1 MSGASDSA
9 GDFLAEFSSLRRG
22 RFRYF
27 PVAPGRMEF
36 AMEVRRALLRER
48 PKVVAIE
55 LPAFFEKRLYEAVA
69 RFPEISALVY
79 PDRLG
84 GGESEE
90 TAIYFV
96 LEPCD
101 AFIEAYRTAHEIGAE
116 ILLIDPAV
124 GERPHL
130 PDDYPDT
137 FAIQRLGLEKYVE
150 SYRLF
155 PQVRNDEVTD
165 FASGIAWKLQGV
177 DPLEDVFVVVS
188 LNLLD
193 PVLDAV
199 ETPQDEP
206 RRRMQIEYVDVVN
219 VHPDSLGEVLTEY
232 AALQQR
238 YEYWRK
244 QMFDVR
250 LVDRPAAQYDTLRRA
265 EVDYEKSTG
274 DKVLPYQR
282 RLLAKFTRNLAHVS
296 GYLMSTLYELTVSA
310 RSLVD
315 DNYAWEVWQAGS
327 RYEFQQE
334 TSMLETLKLSGDE
347 VFFRTRKLKLRR
359 RLPRP
364 KQRSKPRGLK
374 EHRKEG
380 KPGEWAHELNGNSI
394 CSYPPED
401 IVIEDFGRFLKKK
414 AKSILTDERTRTE
427 PFETSMLDGIDLR
440 ETMRN
445 WHLNKIYVKRVERT
459 AGDVSSI
466 VVVFDEDT
474 DGRYRYLTTWLGEHQ
489 NESDMAFYS
498 TEPFAQLVGPG
509 IGRAEYGGFLMTL
522 PSRRLWDVW
531 SDPDYDFAEN
541 KAERLLMAALDYSTA
556 RYVVY
561 VAPKPPRSIFRSIAN
576 QLRRQILYI
585 PIGQMSPTRIK
596 KLRVVHVLDGYARR
610 ESAKEYIW

>member
-1 MSGASDSA
+1 MSEGPDS
-9 GDFLAEFSSLRRG
+9 FLAEFSSLRRG

-36 AMEVRRALLRER
+36 AMEVRKALLKER
-48 PKVVAIE
+48 PPVVALE
-55 LPAFFEKRLYEAVA
+55 LPAFFGTRLYEAAA
-69 RFPEISALVY
+69 RFPQISALVY

-84 GGESEE
+84 EDDQSS
-90 TAIYFV
+90 AIYCI

-101 AFIEAYRTAHEIGAE
+101 AFVEAYRTAHEIGAE
-116 ILLIDPAV
+116 VILIDPAV

-137 FAIQRLGLEKYVE
+137 FAIQKIGLDRYIE

-155 PQVRNDEVTD
+155 PQQRNDEVND
-165 FASGIAWKLQGV
+165 FAAGLAWKLQGA
-177 DPLEDVFVVVS
+177 DPLQSVFVVVS
-188 LNLLD
+188 LNMLDPLLD
-193 PVLDAV
+193 AMEL
-199 ETPQDEP
+199 PQDPP
-206 RRRMQIEYVDVVN
+206 RQRVSIAFVDLVN

-244 QMFDVR
+244 QMSDVR
-250 LVDRPAAQYDTLRRA
+250 LIDRPAAQYDTLRRA

-274 DKVLPYQR
+274 DKLMPYQR

-296 GYLMSTLYELTVSA
+296 GYLMATLYELTIAA
-310 RSLVD
+310 RSLAD

-327 RYEFQQE
+327 RYDFQEE
-334 TSMLETLKLSGDE
+334 TSQPQTLRLSGDE

-364 KQRSKPRGLK
+364 KQRLKPRTLK
-374 EHRKEG
+374 DRKQEG
-380 KPGEWAHELNGNSI
+380 KPGEWARELNGDSI

-401 IVIEDFGRFLKKK
+401 IVIEDFGRFLQKK
-414 AKSILTDERTRTE
+414 AQSILTEERTRTE
-427 PFETSMLDGIDLR
+427 PFNSSLLDGIDMR
-440 ETMRN
+440 ETLRN
-445 WHLNKIYVKRVERT
+445 WHLGTIYVKRLER
-459 AGDVSSI
+459 AADDVSS
-466 VVVFDEDT
+466 VVVIFDSDT
-474 DGRYRYLTTWLGEHQ
+474 DDRYRYLTTWLGEHQ

-498 TEPFAQLVGPG
+498 TEPFAHLVGPG
-509 IGRAEYGGFLMTL
+509 IGRAEYGGFLLTL

-531 SDPDYDFAEN
+531 NDVDYDFAET
-541 KAERLLMAALDYSTA
+541 KAERLLMAALDYATQ

-561 VAPKPPRSIFRSIAN
+561 VAPKPPRSIFRSIAT

-585 PIGQMSPTRIK
+585 PIGQLSPTRLK
-596 KLRVVHVLDGYARR
+596 KLRVVHVLDGYDRR
-610 ESAKEYIW
+610 DAAKDYIW

>member
-1 MSGASDSA
+1 MSEASDN
-9 GDFLAEFSSLRRG
+9 FLAEFSSLRRG

-36 AMEVRRALLRER
+36 AMEVRKALLKER
-48 PKVVAIE
+48 PAVVALE
-55 LPAFFEKRLYEAVA
+55 LPAFFGIRLYEAAA
-69 RFPEISALVY
+69 RFPQISALVY

-84 GGESEE
+84 EQDENAS
-90 TAIYFV
+90 AIYCI

-101 AFIEAYRTAHEIGAE
+101 AFVEAYRTAHEIGAE
-116 ILLIDPAV
+116 VILIDPAV

-137 FAIQRLGLEKYVE
+137 FAIQKIGLDHYIE

-155 PQVRNDEVTD
+155 PQQRNDEVND
-165 FASGIAWKLQGV
+165 FAAGLAWKLQGA
-177 DPLEDVFVVVS
+177 DPLQNVFVVVS
-188 LNLLD
+188 LNMLDPLLD
-193 PVLDAV
+193 AM
-199 ETPQDEP
+199 ESPQDPP
-206 RRRMQIEYVDVVN
+206 RHRVSIDFVELVN
-219 VHPDSLGEVLTEY
+219 VHPDSMGEVLTEY

-244 QMFDVR
+244 QMSDVR

-274 DKVLPYQR
+274 DKLMPYQR

-296 GYLMSTLYELTVSA
+296 GYLMATLYELTVAA

-327 RYEFQQE
+327 RYDFQEE
-334 TSMLETLKLSGDE
+334 TKLPETLRLSGDE

-364 KQRSKPRGLK
+364 KQRLKPRTLK
-374 EHRKEG
+374 DRKQEG
-380 KPGEWAHELNGNSI
+380 KPGEWARELNGDSI

-414 AKSILTDERTRTE
+414 ARSILTEERTRTE
-427 PFETSMLDGIDLR
+427 PFNSSLLDGIDMR
-440 ETMRN
+440 ETLRN
-445 WHLNKIYVKRVERT
+445 WHLGTIYVKRLEKA
-459 AGDVSSI
+459 AGDVSS
-466 VVVFDEDT
+466 VVVIFDSDT
-474 DGRYRYLTTWLGEHQ
+474 DDRYRYLTTWLGEHQ

-498 TEPFAQLVGPG
+498 TEPFAHMVGPG

-531 SDPDYDFAEN
+531 NDVDYDFAET
-541 KAERLLMAALDYSTA
+541 KAERLLMAALDYATQ

-561 VAPKPPRSIFRSIAN
+561 VAAKPPRSIFRSIAT

-585 PIGQMSPTRIK
+585 PIGQLSPARLK
-596 KLRVVHVLDGYARR
+596 KLRVVHVLDGYERR
-610 ESAKEYIW
+610 DAAKDYIW

>member
-1 MSGASDSA
+1 MSGATEE
-9 GDFLAEFSSLRRG
+9 FLKDFSSLRRG

-36 AMEVRRALLRER
+36 AMEVRRALLRVR
-48 PKVVAIE
+48 PRIVALE
-55 LPAFFEKRLYEAVA
+55 LPAFFGTRMFEAA
-69 RFPEISALVY
+69 CRFPEISALMY

-84 GGESEE
+84 EREDDGA
-90 TAIYFV
+90 AIYYI

-101 AFIEAYRTAHEIGAE
+101 AFVEAYRTAHEIGAE
-116 ILLIDPAV
+116 VILIDPAV
-124 GERPHL
+124 GERPHI

-137 FAIQRLGLEKYVE
+137 YSIQRIGFEKYIE

-155 PQVRNDEVTD
+155 PQQRNDEVSD
-165 FASGIAWKLQGV
+165 FASGLAWKLQGA

-193 PVLDAV
+193 PLLDAMEV
-199 ETPQDEP
+199 PQEP
-206 RRRMQIEYVDVVN
+206 PRAREALEFVDLVN
-219 VHPDSLGEVLTEY
+219 VHPESLGEVLTEY

-244 QMFDVR
+244 QMSDVR

-265 EVDYEKSTG
+265 EVDYEKTTG
-274 DKVLPYQR
+274 DKLMPYQR
-282 RLLAKFTRNLAHVS
+282 KLMAKFTRNLAHVS
-296 GYLMSTLYELTVSA
+296 GYLISTLYELTVAA

-327 RYEFQQE
+327 RYDFQSESSQP
-334 TSMLETLKLSGDE
+334 ETLRLSGDE

-364 KQRSKPRGLK
+364 KQRMKPRTLK
-374 EHRKEG
+374 GHPKEG
-380 KPGEWAHELNGNSI
+380 KPGEWARELNGNSI

-401 IVIEDFGRFLKKK
+401 IVIEDFGRFLNKK
-414 AKSILTDERTRTE
+414 AKSILTEERTRTE
-427 PFETSMLDGIDLR
+427 PFQTSLLDGIDLR
-440 ETMRN
+440 ETLRN
-445 WHLNKIYVKRVERT
+445 WHEGKLYVKRLERA
-459 AGDVSSI
+459 AGDVSSV
-466 VVVFDEDT
+466 VVVFDEDR
-474 DGRYRYLTTWLGEHQ
+474 DDRYRYLTTWLGEHQ

-498 TEPFAQLVGPG
+498 TEPFDHLVGPG

-531 SDPDYDFAEN
+531 NDADYDFAET
-541 KAERLLMAALDYSTA
+541 KAERLLMAGLDYATE

-561 VAPKPPRSIFRSIAN
+561 VAPKPPRSIFRSIAS

-585 PIGQMSPTRIK
+585 PIGQLSPARLK
-596 KLRVVHVLDGYARR
+596 KLRVVHVLDGYERR
-610 ESAKEYIW
+610 EKAKEFIW

>member
-1 MSGASDSA
+1 MSGATE
-9 GDFLAEFSSLRRG
+9 DFLKEFSSLRRG

-36 AMEVRRALLRER
+36 AMEVRRALLNER
-48 PKVVAIE
+48 PKVVALE
-55 LPAFFEKRLYEAVA
+55 LPAFFGTRLYEAAA

-79 PDRLG
+79 PDRLSEREDG
-84 GGESEE
+84 G
-90 TAIYFV
+90 AIYYI

-101 AFIEAYRTAHEIGAE
+101 AFVEAYRTAHEIGAE
-116 ILLIDPAV
+116 VVLIDPAV

-137 FAIQRLGLEKYVE
+137 FAIQKIGLDQYIE

-155 PQVRNDEVTD
+155 PQERNDEVSD
-165 FASGIAWKLQGV
+165 FASGLAWKLQGA

-193 PVLDAV
+193 PLLDAM
-199 ETPQDEP
+199 ETPQEP
-206 RRRMQIEYVDVVN
+206 PRKKVALEFVDLVN
-219 VHPDSLGEVLTEY
+219 VHPESLGEVLTDY

-244 QMFDVR
+244 QMSDVR
-250 LVDRPAAQYDTLRRA
+250 LVDRPAAQYDMLKRA
-265 EVDYEKSTG
+265 EVDYEKNTG

-282 RLLAKFTRNLAHVS
+282 KLMAKFTRNLAHVS
-296 GYLMSTLYELTVSA
+296 GYLMASLYEMTVA
-310 RSLVD
+310 AQSLVD

-327 RYEFQQE
+327 RYDFQEESRQP
-334 TSMLETLKLSGDE
+334 ETLRLSGDE

-364 KQRSKPRGLK
+364 KQRMKPRTLK
-374 EHRKEG
+374 EHKKEG
-380 KPGEWAHELNGNSI
+380 KPGEWARELNGNSI

-401 IVIEDFGRFLKKK
+401 LVIEDFGRFLKKK
-414 AKSILTDERTRTE
+414 AYSILTEERTRTE
-427 PFETSMLDGIDLR
+427 PFQSSLLDGIDLR
-440 ETMRN
+440 ETLRN
-445 WHLNKIYVKRVERT
+445 WHDGKIYVKRLEKA
-459 AGDVSSI
+459 AGDVSSV
-466 VVVFDEDT
+466 VVVFDEDR
-474 DGRYRYLTTWLGEHQ
+474 DDRYRYLTTWLGEHQ

-498 TEPFAQLVGPG
+498 TEPFGNLVGPG

-531 SDPDYDFAEN
+531 NDPDYDFAET
-541 KAERLLMAALDYSTA
+541 KAERLLMAALDYATQ

-561 VAPKPPRSIFRSIAN
+561 VAPKPPRSIFRSIAT

-585 PIGQMSPTRIK
+585 PIGQLSPARLK
-596 KLRVVHVLDGYARR
+596 KLRVVHVLDGYERR
-610 ESAKEYIW
+610 EKAKEFIW

>member
-1 MSGASDSA
+1 MSGASE
-9 GDFLAEFSSLRRG
+9 DFLKEFSSLKRG

-36 AMEVRRALLRER
+36 AMEVRKTLLRER
-48 PKVVAIE
+48 PKVVALE
-55 LPAFFEKRLYEAVA
+55 LPAFFGTRLYEAA
-69 RFPEISALVY
+69 SRLPSISALVY
-79 PDRLG
+79 PDRLSEHD
-84 GGESEE
+84 ESA
-90 TAIYFV
+90 TAIYCV

-101 AFIEAYRTAHEIGAE
+101 AFVEAYRTAHEIGAE
-116 ILLIDPAV
+116 VVLIDPAV

-137 FAIQRLGLEKYVE
+137 YAIQRIGLDKYIE

-155 PQVRNDEVTD
+155 PQQRNDEVQD
-165 FASGIAWKLQGV
+165 FAAGLAWKLQGS
-177 DPLEDVFVVVS
+177 DPLQEVFVVVS

-193 PVLDAV
+193 PLLDAMEV
-199 ETPQDEP
+199 PQEEP
-206 RRRMQIEYVDVVN
+206 QRRSPMEYVELVN

-244 QMFDVR
+244 QMSDTR
-250 LVDRPAAQYDTLRRA
+250 LVDRAAAQYDTLRRA

-274 DKVLPYQR
+274 DKVMPYQR
-282 RLLAKFTRNLAHVS
+282 RLMAKYTRNLAHVS
-296 GYLMSTLYELTVSA
+296 GYLVSSLYELTVAA

-327 RYEFQQE
+327 RYDFQEE
-334 TSMLETLKLSGDE
+334 TRSPETLRLSGDE

-364 KQRSKPRGLK
+364 KQRMKPRTLK
-374 EHRKEG
+374 ERKQEG
-380 KPGEWAHELNGNSI
+380 KPGEWARELNGNSI

-414 AKSILTDERTRTE
+414 ARSILTEERTRTE
-427 PFETSMLDGIDLR
+427 PFQSSLLDGIDLR
-440 ETMRN
+440 ETLRN
-445 WHLNKIYVKRVERT
+445 WHDGKIYVKRLER
-459 AGDVSSI
+459 ASGDVSSV
-466 VVVFDEDT
+466 VVVFDEDA
-474 DGRYRYLTTWLGEHQ
+474 DDRYRYLTTWLGEHQ

-498 TEPFAQLVGPG
+498 TEPFAHLVGPG

-531 SDPDYDFAEN
+531 VDPDYDFAET
-541 KAERLLMAALDYSTA
+541 KAERLLMAALDYATE

-561 VAPKPPRSIFRSIAN
+561 VAPKPPRTIFRSIAT

-585 PIGQMSPTRIK
+585 PIGQLSPARLK
-596 KLRVVHVLDGYARR
+596 KLRVVHVLDGYERR
-610 ESAKEYIW
+610 EAAKDFIW

>member
-1 MSGASDSA
+1 MSGATE
-9 GDFLAEFSSLRRG
+9 DFLKEFSSLRRG

-36 AMEVRRALLRER
+36 AMEVRKALLRER
-48 PKVVAIE
+48 PKIVALE
-55 LPAFFEKRLYEAVA
+55 LPAFFGTRLYEAA
-69 RFPEISALVY
+69 SRFPEISALVY

-84 GGESEE
+84 EQEDAS
-90 TAIYFV
+90 AIYYI

-101 AFIEAYRTAHEIGAE
+101 AFVEAYRTAHEIQAE
-116 ILLIDPAV
+116 VILIDPAV

-137 FAIQRLGLEKYVE
+137 FAIQKIGLEAYIE

-155 PQVRNDEVTD
+155 PQQRNDEVND
-165 FASGIAWKLQGV
+165 FAAGLAWKLQGA
-177 DPLEDVFVVVS
+177 DPVEQVFVVVS

-193 PVLDAV
+193 PLLDAM
-199 ETPQDEP
+199 ETPQEP
-206 RRRMQIEYVDVVN
+206 PRQRMAMEFVDLVN

-244 QMFDVR
+244 QMSDVR

-274 DKVLPYQR
+274 DRLMPYQR
-282 RLLAKFTRNLAHVS
+282 KLLAKFTRNLAHVS
-296 GYLMSTLYELTVSA
+296 GYLVSSLYELTVAA

-315 DNYAWEVWQAGS
+315 DNYAWEVWQSGS
-327 RYEFQQE
+327 RYDFQSDSKQP
-334 TSMLETLKLSGDE
+334 ETLRLSGDE

-364 KQRSKPRGLK
+364 KQRMKPRTLK
-374 EHRKEG
+374 GRKQEG
-380 KPGEWAHELNGNSI
+380 KPGEWARELNGNSI

-401 IVIEDFGRFLKKK
+401 IVIEDFGRFLKRK
-414 AKSILTDERTRTE
+414 AHSILTEEKTRTE
-427 PFETSMLDGIDLR
+427 PFQSSLLDGIDMR
-440 ETMRN
+440 ETLRN
-445 WHLNKIYVKRVERT
+445 WHDGKIYVKRLEK
-459 AGDVSSI
+459 ASGDVSSVI
-466 VVVFDEDT
+466 VVFDEDR
-474 DGRYRYLTTWLGEHQ
+474 DDRYRYLTTWLGEHQ

-531 SDPDYDFAEN
+531 NDADYDFAET
-541 KAERLLMAALDYSTA
+541 KAERLLMAGLDYATE

-561 VAPKPPRSIFRSIAN
+561 VAPKPPRTIFRSIAA

-585 PIGQMSPTRIK
+585 PIGQLSPARLK
-596 KLRVVHVLDGYARR
+596 KLRVVHVLDGYERR
-610 ESAKEYIW
+610 EQAKDFIW

>member
-1 MSGASDSA
+1 MSEASDS
-9 GDFLAEFSSLRRG
+9 FLAEFSSLRRG

-36 AMEVRRALLRER
+36 AMEVRKALLKER
-48 PKVVAIE
+48 PAVVALE
-55 LPAFFEKRLYEAVA
+55 LPAFFGIRLYEAAA
-69 RFPEISALVY
+69 RFPQISALVY
-79 PDRLG
+79 PDRL
-84 GGESEE
+84 SEQDE
-90 TAIYFV
+90 NASAIYCI

-101 AFIEAYRTAHEIGAE
+101 AFVEAYRTAHEIGAE
-116 ILLIDPAV
+116 VILIDPAV

-137 FAIQRLGLEKYVE
+137 FAIQKIGLDRYIE

-155 PQVRNDEVTD
+155 PQQRNDEVND
-165 FASGIAWKLQGV
+165 FAAGLAWKLQGA
-177 DPLEDVFVVVS
+177 DPLQNVFVVVS
-188 LNLLD
+188 LNMLDPLLD
-193 PVLDAV
+193 AM
-199 ETPQDEP
+199 ESPQDPP
-206 RRRMQIEYVDVVN
+206 RHRVSIDFVELVN
-219 VHPDSLGEVLTEY
+219 VHPDSMGEVLTEY

-244 QMFDVR
+244 QMSDGR

-274 DKVLPYQR
+274 DKLMPYQR

-296 GYLMSTLYELTVSA
+296 GYLMATLYELTVAA

-327 RYEFQQE
+327 RYDFQEE
-334 TSMLETLKLSGDE
+334 TKLPETLRLSGDE

-364 KQRSKPRGLK
+364 KQRLKPRTLK
-374 EHRKEG
+374 DRKQEG
-380 KPGEWAHELNGNSI
+380 KPGEWARELNGDSI

-414 AKSILTDERTRTE
+414 ARSILTEERTRTE
-427 PFETSMLDGIDLR
+427 PFNSSLLDGIDMR
-440 ETMRN
+440 ETLRN
-445 WHLNKIYVKRVERT
+445 WHLGTIYVKRLEKT
-459 AGDVSSI
+459 AGDVSS
-466 VVVFDEDT
+466 VVVIFDSDT
-474 DGRYRYLTTWLGEHQ
+474 DDRYRYLTTWLGEHQ

-498 TEPFAQLVGPG
+498 TEPFAHLVGPG

-531 SDPDYDFAEN
+531 NDVDYDFAET
-541 KAERLLMAALDYSTA
+541 KAERLLMAALDYATQ

-561 VAPKPPRSIFRSIAN
+561 VAPKPPRSIFRSIAT

-585 PIGQMSPTRIK
+585 PIGQLSPARLK
-596 KLRVVHVLDGYARR
+596 KLRVVHVLDGYERR
-610 ESAKEYIW
+610 DAAKDYIW